1 MQFSFSRAWTVVLR
15 YFYSNRRT
23 ASTFFDYLYWP
34 VIDILLFGYIGLSLS
49 QQSMNGNLVAN
60 LLTGMVLWQVA
71 FRTNL
76 EVSKNLLLELWDKNL
91 INFFATPLRLSEWLA
106 GLMML
111 GPIAIL
117 FTVPYGALIV
127 KLMMNENIFSMGW
140 PILLII
146 GLLIMSGWFLG
157 IITASF
163 LIYYGQKIDTLVW
176 AIGWL
181 PTPFCSIYYPL
192 DTLPHWMQVV
202 SKFLPMTYAFEAMR
216 IINNENIIPYDY
228 LAISFCLNAVYLI
241 ISLAFFVYMF
251 KKSRGEGL
259 SVQ

>member
-1 MQFSFSRAWTVVLR
+1 MEFKLYRAWTVVTR

-34 VIDILLFGYIGLSLS
+34 VVDILLFGYIGLSLS
-49 QQSMNGNLVAN
+49 TQSLNNNLVIN

-76 EVSKNLLLELWDKNL
+76 EVSKNLLLELWDENL

-111 GPIAIL
+111 GPISIL

-127 KLMMNENIFSMGW
+127 KLMMNENIFNMGW
-140 PILLII
+140 SMLLII

-157 IITASF
+157 IITSSF
-163 LIYYGQKIDTLVW
+163 LIFYGQKIDTLVW
-176 AIGWL
+176 ALGWL

-192 DTLPHWMQVV
+192 ETLPHWMQLV

-216 IINNENIIPYDY
+216 IIINTQTIPYNLLAMSFGLNLLY
-228 LAISFCLNAVYLI
+228 LAGAI
-241 ISLAFFVYMF
+241 AFFLHMF
-251 KKSRGEGL
+251 KKSKGEGL